1 MIFIVKTFYIAIFFI
16 CQIFLRIIRV
26 VFNHIHF
33 IVAEIFIICIIVI
46 ITPQVMSLKLGDKFV
61 KIIRVIYKYLY
72 YIA

>member
-1 MIFIVKTFYIAIFFI
+1 MIRSPEGRMIFIVKTFYIAIFFI
-16 CQIFLRIIRV
+16 CQIFLK
-26 VFNHIHF
+26 FF